1 MRNLAEQVR
10 LREKKKL
17 ERNEWFEREVLAGF
31 VWSKQTRLKMT
42 LKEIISYVL
51 IISLTSL
58 DIRV

>member
-1 MRNLAEQVR
+1 VRNLTEQVR

-17 ERNEWFEREVLAGF
+17 ERIEWFEREVLDGF